1 VDIVRLEVIAG
12 KASKKD
18 LAEVKE
24 WAAKPENLAV
34 LVLEWRRLNERE

>member
-1 VDIVRLEVIAG
+1 MVSLEVMAG
-12 KASKKD
+12 EASKKD

-34 LVLEWRRLNERE
+34 LISEWRRLNERE